1 MIDVEVVTANV
12 VRRRVCR
19 MKIPIAPTPT
29 PRNNRETG
37 QTPHGS
43 APGTGVSAPSQHPG
57 RLSPA
62 AILVLAISSGLCGGY
77 LDESLILFRKFAWRE
92 TFSLQ
97 NGRDFAW
104 TIPLSLAIL
113 FIIPGLFVA
122 FVSRVK
128 PRLGSAW
135 VATWI
140 FATLA
145 IWAALLRV
153 PLYGTGSFL
162 LAAGLGRTI
171 ASVVVARINDRKTA
185 RLILA
190 GIFGL
195 FALVAALT
203 TGRQVI
209 GERIELA
216 RLRPAP
222 PGARNVVLIIWD
234 TVRAYSL
241 STYGYTRDTAPNLT
255 RIARQ
260 GVRYALATAPAPWT
274 YPSHSSFFTGQWPFR
289 LNSQWKFALD
299 THDPTLAEYLA
310 SRGYQTVGF
319 SANTYCC
326 NYESGLARGFTHFED
341 FPLTPRTLLGR
352 SVPGNWLL
360 KHVFYRGNYHDMK
373 WIDVQARGAR
383 GTNQAFLGWLAGR
396 RPDRPFFAFLN
407 YFDAHDPYIPPPGY
421 EGRFGIRPRAP
432 RDGNFLFDYM
442 AIDKDTMQKRDITLA
457 RDCYDDCIAFLDEQL
472 GRLIDQLRSQG
483 LLDNTV
489 VIIASDHGEAFGDHK
504 RFGHASDLHLD
515 ETGVPL
521 VILSPDA
528 PAGQV
533 VEEPVSLRDLPAT
546 VMGELGLSAS
556 SPFPGQSL
564 AAYWT
569 STPGQMSRRNN
580 ITSPALS
587 DLAAVTAFE
596 PQVATAGRGHNGVQM
611 SLVASNHHYL
621 RDGQGVEVL
630 YDLKNDPFERTN
642 ILNTSR
648 GDHAAAGLRRLLF
661 DALVANPG
669 SLEVEA
675 AYLKDFKRDLESQ
688 IRENPRTDSRSTGR

>member
-1 MIDVEVVTANV
+1 M
-12 VRRRVCR
+12 
-19 MKIPIAPTPT
+19 
-29 PRNNRETG
+29 
-37 QTPHGS
+37 
-43 APGTGVSAPSQHPG
+43 
-57 RLSPA
+57 
-62 AILVLAISSGLCGGY
+62 LAITSGLCGGY
-77 LDESLILFRKFAWRE
+77 LDESLILFRKFAWHE

-113 FIIPGLFVA
+113 FVIPGLFVG
-122 FVSRVK
+122 VGSRLK
-128 PRLGSAW
+128 PRLGSALA
-135 VATWI
+135 ATWI

-145 IWAALLRV
+145 IWAALLRL
-153 PLYGTGSFL
+153 PLYGLCSLL

-171 ASVVVARINDRKTA
+171 AALVAGRITDRKTV
-185 RLILA
+185 RLALT

-195 FALVAALT
+195 FALAAALT
-203 TGRQVI
+203 TGRQI
-209 GERIELA
+209 IEERIDVA

-241 STYGYTRDTAPNLT
+241 STYGYTRDTTPNLT

-260 GVRYALATAPAPWT
+260 GVRYDLATAAAPWT
-274 YPSHSSFFTGQWPFR
+274 YPSHSSFFTGNWP
-289 LNSQWKFALD
+289 LKINSQWKFRLD
-299 THDPTLAEYLA
+299 SSDPTLAEFLA
-310 SRGYQTVGF
+310 SNGYQTGGF

-326 NYESGLARGFTHFED
+326 NYESGLARGFIHFED

-352 SVPGNWLL
+352 SAPGNWLL

-373 WIDVQARGAR
+373 WIDVQAPGAR

-407 YFDAHDPYIPPPGY
+407 YFDAHDPYIPPPGF

-432 RDGNFLFDYM
+432 RDCNFLFDYM
-442 AIDKDTMQKRDITLA
+442 AIDKDTMQKRDIALA

-472 GRLIDQLRSQG
+472 GRLFDQLRTQQ

-528 PAGQV
+528 PAGRV
-533 VEEPVSLRDLPAT
+533 VEEPVSLRDVPAT
-546 VMGELGLSAS
+546 VVDELGLSAG

-564 AAYWT
+564 ASCWRSDPRQA
-569 STPGQMSRRNN
+569 PRGR
-580 ITSPALS
+580 TSPALS
-587 DLAAVTAFE
+587 ELASFTAFE
-596 PQVATAGRGHNGVQM
+596 AQNSTASHGHNGVQM
-611 SLVASNHHYL
+611 SLVASSHHYL
-621 RDGQGVEVL
+621 RDGQGVEIL
-630 YDLKNDPFERTN
+630 YDLENDPFEHTN

-648 GDHAAAGLRRLLF
+648 GSRTAMDLRERLF
-661 DALVANPG
+661 DVLTANPG
-669 SLEVEA
+669 SIEVEA
-675 AYLKDFKRDLESQ
+675 AYLKDFKRDLKSR
-688 IRENPRTDSRSTGR
+688 IRDNHHADSRPKGE